1 MEKSLNIYSSPK
13 YGCLLT
19 EELNDDEFITC
30 IAYSHTHLRV
40 EKYNFNCRHYNEKNI
55 TICSNDELR
64 SWKKKGRFSKH
75 GTFKKR
81 GEMKQAFFIPFM
93 DSVALK
99 ERTDQ
104 MKHIHMR
111 EWKTK

>member
-1 MEKSLNIYSSPK
+1 MK
-13 YGCLLT
+13 
-19 EELNDDEFITC
+19 
-30 IAYSHTHLRV
+30 
-40 EKYNFNCRHYNEKNI
+40 KYNHLQQWWITELKEKRQI
-55 TICSNDELR
+55 
-64 SWKKKGRFSKH
+64 
-75 GTFKKR
+75 FKTR
-81 GEMKQAFFIPFM
+81 YFQETCGEMKPAFFIPFM